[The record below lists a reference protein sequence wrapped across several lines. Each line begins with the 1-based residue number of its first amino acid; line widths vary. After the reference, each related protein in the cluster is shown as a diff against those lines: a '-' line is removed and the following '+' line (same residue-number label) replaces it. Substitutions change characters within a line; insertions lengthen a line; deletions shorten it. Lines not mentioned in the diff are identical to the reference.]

1 MWVDSGAA
9 ALSFASILI
18 NLITYIFFIIIIGL
32 FIYQYLKIRN
42 NKTMSKMVTCIGIF
56 ISVSIFSLNS
66 LMIYSHIDFVQ
77 EQIEIVNNS
86 ENQIG
91 CLTLPVRDDWIKNGN
106 RIITWNIVYSIFFGV
121 LPFWLF
127 YKQYKE
133 KYTL

>member
-18 NLITYIFFIIIIGL
+18 KLITYVFFIIIIGL
-32 FIYQYLKIRN
+32 FTYQYLKIRN
-42 NKTMSKMVTCIGIF
+42 NKTMSKMVAGIGIF

-91 CLTLPVRDDWIKNGN
+91 SFMPHIRGDWIKDGN

-121 LPFWLF
+121 LPFRLF
-127 YKQYKE
+127 YKQYRRR
-133 KYTL
+133 KY

>member
-9 ALSFASILI
+9 VLSFASILI

-32 FIYQYLKIRN
+32 FSYQYLKIRN
-42 NKTMSKMVTCIGIF
+42 NKTMSKIVAGIGIF

-91 CLTLPVRDDWIKNGN
+91 CLTLPIREDWIKNGN
-106 RIITWNIVYSIFFGV
+106 RIIIPNIVYSIFFGV
-121 LPFWLF
+121 LPFRLF
-127 YKQYKE
+127 YKQYRR
-133 KYTL
+133 

>member
-32 FIYQYLKIRN
+32 FTYQYLKIRN
-42 NKTMSKMVTCIGIF
+42 NKTMSKMVAGIGIF

-66 LMIYSHIDFVQ
+66 LMIYTHIDFVQ

-91 CLTLPVRDDWIKNGN
+91 SFIPHIREDWIKNGN

-121 LPFWLF
+121 LPFRLF
-127 YKQYKE
+127 YKQYGRR
-133 KYTL
+133 KY

>member
-9 ALSFASILI
+9 ALYFASVLI
-18 NLITYIFFIIIIGL
+18 KLITYVLFIIIIGL
-32 FIYQYLKIRN
+32 FAYQYLKIRN
-42 NKTMSKMVTCIGIF
+42 NKTMSKMVAGIGIF

-91 CLTLPVRDDWIKNGN
+91 SLTLPIREDWIKNGN
-106 RIITWNIVYSIFFGV
+106 RIIIPNIVYSIFFSL
-121 LPFWLF
+121 LPFGLF
-127 YKQYKE
+127 YKQYRIGK
-133 KYTL
+133 

>member
-32 FIYQYLKIRN
+32 FTYQYLKIRN
-42 NKTMSKMVTCIGIF
+42 NKTMSKMVAGIGIF

-77 EQIEIVNNS
+77 EQIAIVNNS
-86 ENQIG
+86 EYQIG
-91 CLTLPVRDDWIKNGN
+91 SFIPHIREDWIKNGN

-121 LPFWLF
+121 LPFRLF
-127 YKQYKE
+127 YKQYRRR
-133 KYTL
+133 KY

>member
-9 ALSFASILI
+9 AVSFASILI

-32 FIYQYLKIRN
+32 FTYQYLKIRN
-42 NKTMSKMVTCIGIF
+42 NKTMSKMVAGIGIF

-77 EQIEIVNNS
+77 EQIKIVNNS
-86 ENQIG
+86 EYQIG
-91 CLTLPVRDDWIKNGN
+91 SFIPHIREDWIKNGN

-121 LPFWLF
+121 LPFRLF
-127 YKQYKE
+127 YKQYRRR
-133 KYTL
+133 KY

>member
-18 NLITYIFFIIIIGL
+18 NFITYIFFIIIIGL
-32 FIYQYLKIRN
+32 FTYQYLKILN
-42 NKTMSKMVTCIGIF
+42 NKTMSKMVAGIGIF

-66 LMIYSHIDFVQ
+66 LMIYTHIDFVQ

-86 ENQIG
+86 EYQIG
-91 CLTLPVRDDWIKNGN
+91 SFIPHIREDWIKNGN

-121 LPFWLF
+121 LPFQLF
-127 YKQYKE
+127 YKQYRRR
-133 KYTL
+133 KY

>member
-18 NLITYIFFIIIIGL
+18 KLITYVFFIIIIGL
-32 FIYQYLKIRN
+32 FTYQYLKIRN
-42 NKTMSKMVTCIGIF
+42 NKKMSKMVAVIGIF
-56 ISVSIFSLNS
+56 ISMSIFSLNS

-91 CLTLPVRDDWIKNGN
+91 CFILPIRED
-106 RIITWNIVYSIFFGV
+106 
-121 LPFWLF
+121 
-127 YKQYKE
+127 
-133 KYTL
+133 

>member
-32 FIYQYLKIRN
+32 FSYQYLKIRY
-42 NKTMSKMVTCIGIF
+42 NKTMSKMVAGIGIF

-106 RIITWNIVYSIFFGV
+106 RIITWNIVYSLFFGV
-121 LPFWLF
+121 LPFRLF
-127 YKQYKE
+127 YKQYRMRK
-133 KYTL
+133 

>member
-32 FIYQYLKIRN
+32 FTYQYLKIRN
-42 NKTMSKMVTCIGIF
+42 NKTMSKMVAGIGIF

-66 LMIYSHIDFVQ
+66 LMIYTHIDFVQ

-91 CLTLPVRDDWIKNGN
+91 SFIPHIREDWIKNGN

-121 LPFWLF
+121 LPISFIIIYNRF
-127 YKQYKE
+127 
-133 KYTL
+133 